1 MARGRLRNRIIAWSF
16 FPTSIILGTVALV
29 LFISYQRVAED
40 LVIGRNRE
48 LTRLYAGQL
57 GSELTAYVELLS
69 DLSQAPGIAK
79 GNARQQV
86 AALEAARNG
95 LVVFDAGAVL
105 LDGRGHILAA
115 IDDGETLV
123 GSDWSSQTF
132 FREVLRTGSPAFS
145 DVTSEGPGGKQVLA
159 IAVPIGGD
167 QSGSRGVLAGMFRLG
182 ATTFSAFYGGI
193 IKLRISDMMVVDSY
207 GVLIYHPDTSRIGTP
222 LPEPWIVSRFSNGEV
237 DALRTRDTQGKDILA
252 SFAPVPGTPWG
263 LVSEESWSEVTA
275 SSRLFTIFLVFLL
288 AAGVAVP
295 ALVVTVGVGRLTRP
309 IAELIRVAQ
318 EVAGGRFGRTVESRT
333 GDELEELA
341 TQINYMS
348 SQLQE
353 SYANL
358 EHKVE
363 TRTHELATL
372 LDVTQAASSSLDL
385 DQVLQRV
392 AGGLASSV
400 GLRHCIIYL
409 LDERTNLLVPSGG
422 RSEMREA
429 GSISGRGPEVHPLDP
444 RRDAFVREIIESKK
458 PVACADAASDPRMD
472 QQDVLLF
479 GVRSVLG
486 IPLVVRDQVV
496 ALAMIATFD
505 ERREFTSEEIRLAW
519 GIANAVGLTIEN
531 ARLFQAE
538 QARHEEAEGRR
549 RVAEGLREIL
559 AVLNSKQTLPEI
571 LDYIVSQACQLVG
584 CDGASILQ
592 PGGEDS
598 RLDFRASCGLDPEV
612 AAKLTIPIGGG
623 AAGRA
628 MKERRPISLPDTATL
643 LVRQPDGMGWPSELE
658 LPLVQRFV
666 AQYRTLLTVPLIGR
680 DTPLGALALYYQ
692 QAQDFT
698 EEHVHLAQSVA
709 HQAALAIES
718 ARLREQAGLSAA
730 LAERSRLAREL
741 HDSVTQSLYSVAL
754 YGEAAARMLT
764 DGKNTE
770 AASLLRELSQTAQ
783 EALREMRLLIFQLR
797 PPSVEKSGLMGA
809 LQARLDAVE
818 LRGLSQ
824 ASLEVEGVE
833 LAPLAP
839 IAIQEEVYNIAQ
851 EALNNV
857 LRHSK
862 AKNVLVN
869 LRFAETSIEV
879 DVRDD
884 GTGFDLQTASSR
896 GGLGLPGVRE
906 RAAKIDAK
914 LEIESQP
921 GKGTRVSLS
930 VPLPP
935 LHKGDQRS
943 L

>member
-1 MARGRLRNRIIAWSF
+1 
-16 FPTSIILGTVALV
+16 
-29 LFISYQRVAED
+29 
-40 LVIGRNRE
+40 
-48 LTRLYAGQL
+48 
-57 GSELTAYVELLS
+57 
-69 DLSQAPGIAK
+69 
-79 GNARQQV
+79 
-86 AALEAARNG
+86 
-95 LVVFDAGAVL
+95 
-105 LDGRGHILAA
+105 
-115 IDDGETLV
+115 
-123 GSDWSSQTF
+123 
-132 FREVLRTGSPAFS
+132 
-145 DVTSEGPGGKQVLA
+145 
-159 IAVPIGGD
+159 
-167 QSGSRGVLAGMFRLG
+167 
-182 ATTFSAFYGGI
+182 
-193 IKLRISDMMVVDSY
+193 
-207 GVLIYHPDTSRIGTP
+207 
-222 LPEPWIVSRFSNGEV
+222 
-237 DALRTRDTQGKDILA
+237 
-252 SFAPVPGTPWG
+252 
-263 LVSEESWSEVTA
+263 
-275 SSRLFTIFLVFLL
+275 
-288 AAGVAVP
+288 
-295 ALVVTVGVGRLTRP
+295 
-309 IAELIRVAQ
+309 
-318 EVAGGRFGRTVESRT
+318 
-333 GDELEELA
+333 
-341 TQINYMS
+341 
-348 SQLQE
+348 
-353 SYANL
+353 
-358 EHKVE
+358 
-363 TRTHELATL
+363 
-372 LDVTQAASSSLDL
+372 
-385 DQVLQRV
+385 
-392 AGGLASSV
+392 
-400 GLRHCIIYL
+400 
-409 LDERTNLLVPSGG
+409 
-422 RSEMREA
+422 
-429 GSISGRGPEVHPLDP
+429 
-444 RRDAFVREIIESKK
+444 
-458 PVACADAASDPRMD
+458 
-472 QQDVLLF
+472 
-479 GVRSVLG
+479 
-486 IPLVVRDQVV
+486 
-496 ALAMIATFD
+496 
-505 ERREFTSEEIRLAW
+505 
-519 GIANAVGLTIEN
+519 
-531 ARLFQAE
+531 
-538 QARHEEAEGRR
+538 
-549 RVAEGLREIL
+549 
-559 AVLNSKQTLPEI
+559 
-571 LDYIVSQACQLVG
+571 
-584 CDGASILQ
+584 
-592 PGGEDS
+592 
-598 RLDFRASCGLDPEV
+598 
-612 AAKLTIPIGGG
+612 
-623 AAGRA
+623 
-628 MKERRPISLPDTATL
+628 
-643 LVRQPDGMGWPSELE
+643 
-658 LPLVQRFV
+658 
-666 AQYRTLLTVPLIGR
+666 LIGR